1 MLEMGIIVALGLIFT
16 FFKMSWKSRLTMLS
30 KPLAM
35 DLFVFV
41 ALNVLH
47 WGTFSGIMVAATGA
61 LFCSVSIS
69 LGRRLFGF
77 IEQGRYVRGFFDIS
91 AKI

>member
-16 FFKMSWKSRLTMLS
+16 FFKLSWRSRLAMLS

-35 DLFVFV
+35 DLAVFV
-41 ALNVLH
+41 GLNILH
-47 WGTFSGIMVAATGA
+47 WGTFSGLMVAAVGA
-61 LFCSVSIS
+61 LFCSGSIS

-77 IEQGRYVRGFFDIS
+77 IEQGRYVRGFFDVS
-91 AKI
+91 RKI